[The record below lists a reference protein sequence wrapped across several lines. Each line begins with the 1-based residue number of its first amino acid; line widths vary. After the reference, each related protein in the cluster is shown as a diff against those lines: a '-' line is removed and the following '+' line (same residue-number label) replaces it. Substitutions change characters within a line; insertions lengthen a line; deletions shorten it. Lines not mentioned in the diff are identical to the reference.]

1 MSLSAVDATGNPG
14 VADRVEIPTPSRS
27 HSMTRAV
34 LVSLAAA
41 LLPATL
47 PAQAPP
53 AALTALTRQ
62 VFVAESSFAAT
73 MAQRDSVAF
82 ARFVATDAVFFGEK
96 TVQRGKA
103 AVVQGWSRF
112 FAGPDAPF
120 SWRPEKVEVLDSGG
134 LALSTGPVL
143 DPQGHQIGTFNSI
156 WRRESD
162 GTWRVVFD
170 KGCPVC
176 NCERG
181 P

>member
-1 MSLSAVDATGNPG
+1 
-14 VADRVEIPTPSRS
+14 
-27 HSMTRAV
+27 MTRAV
-34 LVSLAAA
+34 LLSLAAA
-41 LLPATL
+41 LLPAAL

-53 AALTALTRQ
+53 AALAALTRQ

-82 ARFVATDAVFFGEK
+82 ARFIASDAVFFGERA
-96 TVQRGKA
+96 VLRGKA
-103 AVVQGWSRF
+103 AVVGSWSRF

-134 LALSTGPVL
+134 LAFSTGPVH
-143 DPQGHQIGTFNSI
+143 DPEGRRIGTFNSI

-162 GTWRVVFD
+162 GTWRLVFD

-176 NCERG
+176 DCERG

>member
-1 MSLSAVDATGNPG
+1 
-14 VADRVEIPTPSRS
+14 
-27 HSMTRAV
+27 MTRAI
-34 LVSLAAA
+34 LLALAAA
-41 LLPATL
+41 LLPAAL
-47 PAQAPP
+47 PAQASP

-73 MAQRDSVAF
+73 MGQRDSAAF
-82 ARFVATDAVFFGEK
+82 ARFIAPDAVFFGEK
-96 TVQRGKA
+96 EVLRGKS
-103 AVVQGWSRF
+103 AVVERWSRF

-134 LALSTGPVL
+134 LALSTGPVH
-143 DPQGHQIGTFNSI
+143 DPEGHQIGTFNSI

-162 GTWRVVFD
+162 GRWRVVFD

-176 NCERG
+176 NCERK